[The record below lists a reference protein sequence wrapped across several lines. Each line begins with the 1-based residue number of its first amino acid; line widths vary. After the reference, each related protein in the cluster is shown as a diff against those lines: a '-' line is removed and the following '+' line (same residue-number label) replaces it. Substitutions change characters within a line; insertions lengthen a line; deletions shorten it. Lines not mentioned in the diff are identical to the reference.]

1 MMNVALRG
9 LGLGLPRYSIAQSDS
24 AEIARSFVYQNAQAE
39 KVLPLLHRLSQV
51 QRRGS
56 VLLERPEG
64 DEPRHSFYWQARD
77 PDDRG
82 PSTAARL
89 ERFAQEATP
98 LAETACRRA
107 LDEAATGAGE
117 ITHLIT
123 VSCTGF
129 FAPGVEFA
137 LIQNLG
143 LSPSVARVNVGFMGC
158 HGALNALRVA
168 QAFIA
173 ADPTARILLCC
184 VELCSLHYQYGWD
197 QERVVANALFADG
210 AAACVLAAEAEHRP
224 EAWKLAACG
233 SQLLPDSE
241 REMTWR
247 ITDHGFA
254 MTLSPRVPELIRQRL
269 RPWLEP
275 WLAERGL
282 RIEDIAS
289 WAIHPGG
296 PRVVQAALESLSLN
310 GSTAGASAA
319 VLAEHGNM
327 SSATVMFVLR
337 RLQQT
342 GAAPPCV
349 ALAFGPGL
357 TAEAALFC

>member
-1 MMNVALRG
+1 MMNIALRG
-9 LGLGLPRYSIAQSDS
+9 LGVGTPRYSISQSD
-24 AEIARSFVYQNAQAE
+24 AVEVARSFVYQNAQAE

-64 DEPRHSFYWQARD
+64 DEPRYSFYWPARD
-77 PDDRG
+77 HDDRG
-82 PSTAARL
+82 PTTAARL

-98 LAETACRRA
+98 LALTACRRA
-107 LDEAATGAGE
+107 LDEAAATSAE

-137 LIQNLG
+137 LINQLG
-143 LSPSVARVNVGFMGC
+143 LSPAVARVNVGFMGC
-158 HGALNALRVA
+158 HGALNALRAA

-173 ADPTARILLCC
+173 AEPSARVLLCC
-184 VELCSLHYQYGWD
+184 VELCSLHYQYGWS
-197 QERVVANALFADG
+197 QEQVVANTLFADG
-210 AAACVLAAEAEHRP
+210 AAACVLAAEAPHRP
-224 EAWKLAACG
+224 AAWRLAACG

-254 MTLSPRVPELIRQRL
+254 MTLSPRVPELIRERL
-269 RPWLEP
+269 RPWLEE
-275 WLAERGL
+275 WLGQHKL
-282 RIEDIAS
+282 RVQDIQS

-296 PRVVQAALESLSLN
+296 PRVVQSVLEALELPAS
-310 GSTAGASAA
+310 AADASAA
-319 VLAEHGNM
+319 VLAECGNM
-327 SSATVMFVLR
+327 SSATVLFVLR

-342 GAAPPCV
+342 GAAAPCV

>member
-1 MMNVALRG
+1 MNVALRG
-9 LGLGLPRYSIAQSDS
+9 LGLGVPRYSIAQAD
-24 AEIARSFVYQNAQAE
+24 AAGVARTFVYQNAQAE
-39 KVLPLLHRLSQV
+39 KILPLLHRLSQV

-64 DEPRHSFYWQARD
+64 DEPRHSFYWQARSEE
-77 PDDRG
+77 DRG
-82 PSTAARL
+82 PSTSARL

-98 LAETACRRA
+98 LAIAACRRA
-107 LDEAATGAGE
+107 LDEAAADAGE

-137 LIQNLG
+137 LIHDLG
-143 LSPSVARVNVGFMGC
+143 LPPTVARVNVGFMGC

-173 ADPTARILLCC
+173 ADPTARVLLCC

-197 QERVVANALFADG
+197 QERVVANTLFADG

-233 SQLLPDSE
+233 SRLLPDSH

-254 MTLSPRVPELIRQRL
+254 MTLSARVPELIRQHL
-269 RPWLEP
+269 KSWLQE
-275 WLAERGL
+275 WLGEQGL
-282 RIEDIAS
+282 RVEDIAS

-296 PRVVQAALESLSLN
+296 PRVVQAALESLNLP
-310 GSTAGASAA
+310 ASAA
-319 VLAEHGNM
+319 EASSAVLGEHGNM
-327 SSATVMFVLR
+327 SSATVLFVLR
-337 RLQQT
+337 RLQQM

>member
-1 MMNVALRG
+1 MKVVVQG
-9 LGLGLPRYSIAQSDS
+9 LGVAAPKYSISQSD
-24 AEIARSFVYQNAQAE
+24 AVEVARSFVFRNAQAE
-39 KVLPLLHRLSQV
+39 KVMPLLYRLSQV

-64 DEPRHSFYWQARD
+64 DEPRYSFYPAARD
-77 PDDRG
+77 SQDRG
-82 PSTAARL
+82 PTTAARL
-89 ERFAQEATP
+89 ARFAVEATP
-98 LAETACRRA
+98 LALMACRRG
-107 LDEAATGAGE
+107 LDEAATEPGE

-137 LIQNLG
+137 LIKQLG
-143 LSPSVARVNVGFMGC
+143 LSPAVARVNVGFMGC
-158 HGALNALRVA
+158 HGALNALRAA

-173 ADPTARILLCC
+173 AEPSSRVLLCC

-197 QERVVANALFADG
+197 QEQVVANTLFADG
-210 AAACVLAAEAEHRP
+210 AAAVVLSAEAENRP
-224 EAWKLAACG
+224 AAWRLAACG
-233 SQLLPDSE
+233 SCLLPDSE

-254 MTLSPRVPELIRQRL
+254 MTLSPRVPDLIRGQL
-269 RPWLEP
+269 RPWLAA
-275 WLAERGL
+275 WLGRQGV
-282 RIEDIAS
+282 RVEDVQS

-296 PRVVQAALESLSLN
+296 PRVIQATLEGLGLAGEAS
-310 GSTAGASAA
+310 GASSA

-327 SSATVMFVLR
+327 SSATVLFVLR
-337 RLQQT
+337 RLQQA
-342 GAAPPCV
+342 GASPPCV

-357 TAEAALFC
+357 TAEAALFV

>member
-1 MMNVALRG
+1 MNVALRG
-9 LGLGLPRYSIAQSDS
+9 VGVGVPRYSITQSDA
-24 AEIARSFVYQNAQAE
+24 AEVARSFVHRNAQAE
-39 KVLPLLHRLSQV
+39 KVLPLLYRLAQV

-64 DEPRHSFYWQARD
+64 EEPRHSFYWAARD
-77 PDDRG
+77 GEDRG

-89 ERFAQEATP
+89 QRFAQEAIP
-98 LAETACRRA
+98 LAMTACRRA
-107 LDEAATGAGE
+107 LDEASTSPE
-117 ITHLIT
+117 RITHLVT

-137 LIQNLG
+137 LIKQLG

-158 HGALNALRVA
+158 HGALNALRTA

-173 ADPTARILLCC
+173 AEPNARVLLCC

-197 QERVVANALFADG
+197 QEQVVANTLFADG
-210 AAACVLAAEAEHRP
+210 AAACVLSAEAEHRP
-224 EAWKLAACG
+224 GAWFLNSCA
-233 SQLLPDSE
+233 SQFMPDSE

-254 MTLSPRVPELIRQRL
+254 MTLSPRVPELIRSHL
-269 RPWLEP
+269 RPWLET
-275 WLAERGL
+275 WLGQRGVRL
-282 RIEDIAS
+282 SDIQS

-296 PRVVQAALESLSLN
+296 PRVVQAVVESLNLPAHA
-310 GSTAGASAA
+310 TEASSA

-327 SSATVMFVLR
+327 SSATVLFVLR